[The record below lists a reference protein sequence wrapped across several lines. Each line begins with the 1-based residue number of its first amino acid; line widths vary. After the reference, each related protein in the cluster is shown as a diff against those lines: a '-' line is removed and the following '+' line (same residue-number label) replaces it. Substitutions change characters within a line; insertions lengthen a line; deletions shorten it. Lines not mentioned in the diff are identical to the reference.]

1 MQITQYVDR
10 TPTDYGKISVTTAAV
25 FRLDE
30 TLRAD
35 AKAVFITFETNSI
48 RYRIDSGDPDIN
60 DGHVV
65 AAGANLYIVDPYSI
79 RELRM
84 IGFGGTATA
93 IVTYYK

>member
-25 FRLDE
+25 FRLDA
-30 TLRAD
+30 TLRLA
-35 AKAVFITFETNSI
+35 AKAVFITFEDESI
-48 RYRIDSGDPDIN
+48 KYRIDSGDPDIN
-60 DGHVV
+60 NGHVV
-65 AAGANLYIVDPYSI
+65 TAGANLYFVDPYSI

-84 IGFGGTATA
+84 IGFGGTATV